1 MIAYL
6 KGEITFKT
14 PDAVILDV
22 NGMGYLVKISLY
34 TYAKIEK
41 QERTKLYT
49 HYHVNTQDM
58 QPSLFGFA
66 DEAERNIFLQLI
78 SVKGISVNSG
88 RVILSS
94 MPPEEVRSAILSEN
108 EQAFKKVKGVG
119 AKTAKQIILD
129 LKDKILK
136 DSGENTPM
144 KFTPAD
150 NTLRT
155 EALAALTS
163 LQINKIQ
170 AQKAL
175 NKIFKEQPNVKSVEE
190 VIRLAL
196 RQLG

>member
-14 PDAVILDV
+14 PDAIILDV
-22 NGMGYLVKISLY
+22 NGMGYFIKISLY

-66 DEAERNIFLQLI
+66 DEQERNVFHQLI
-78 SVKGISVNSG
+78 SVKGISVNSA
-88 RVILSS
+88 RVILST

-108 EQAFKKVKGVG
+108 ELAFKKVKGVG

-129 LKDKILK
+129 LKDKMLK
-136 DSGENTPM
+136 DS
-144 KFTPAD
+144 
-150 NTLRT
+150 
-155 EALAALTS
+155 
-163 LQINKIQ
+163 QINKIQ
-170 AQKAL
+170 AQKVL
-175 NKIFKEQPNVKSVEE
+175 NKIFRENPNVKSVEE

-196 RQLG
+196 RNMG

>member
-6 KGEITFKT
+6 KGAITFKT
-14 PDAVILDV
+14 PAEITLDV
-22 NGMGYLVKISLY
+22 NGVGYAIKISLY

-41 QERTKLYT
+41 QEHTKLYT

-66 DEAERNIFLQLI
+66 DEQERNIFWQLI
-78 SVKGISVNSG
+78 SVKGISVNSA

-94 MPPEEVRSAILSEN
+94 MPPEEVRAAILSEN
-108 EQAFKKVKGVG
+108 EMAFKKVKGVG

-129 LKDKILK
+129 LKDKMIK
-136 DSGENTPM
+136 ESGDAPVD
-144 KFTPAD
+144 FSPAN
-150 NTLRT
+150 NTLRA
-155 EALAALTS
+155 EALSALTA

-175 NKIFKEQPNVKSVEE
+175 NIVFRENPNIGSVEE
-190 VIRLAL
+190 VIRLTL
-196 RQLG
+196 RKLG

>member
-14 PDAVILDV
+14 PDQIILDV
-22 NGMGYLVKISLY
+22 NGVGYLLKISLF

-41 QERTKLYT
+41 EERTKLYT

-58 QPSLFGFA
+58 KPSMYGFA
-66 DEAERNIFLQLI
+66 TEMERNTFHQLI
-78 SVKGISVNSG
+78 DVKGISVNSA
-88 RVILSS
+88 RVILSA
-94 MPPEEVRSAILSEN
+94 MPPDEVRAAIISEN
-108 EQAFKKVKGVG
+108 EGAFKAVKGIG

-129 LKDKILK
+129 LKDKMLK
-136 DSGENTPM
+136 DGGEAPTV
-144 KFTPAD
+144 FAPAN

-155 EALAALTS
+155 EALAALTA

-170 AQKAL
+170 AQKTL
-175 NKIFKEQPNVKSVEE
+175 NLIFRENPNVKSVEE

>member
-14 PDAVILDV
+14 PDAIILDV
-22 NGMGYLVKISLY
+22 NGMGYMIKISLY

-66 DEAERNIFLQLI
+66 TEQERNTFWQLI
-78 SVKGISVNSG
+78 SVKGISVNSA
-88 RVILSS
+88 RVILSA

-108 EQAFKKVKGVG
+108 EGAFKKVKGVG

-129 LKDKILK
+129 LKDKMLK
-136 DSGENTPM
+136 DSGEHAPM
-144 KFTPAD
+144 KFTAAD
-150 NTLRT
+150 NTIRT
-155 EALAALTS
+155 EALAALVS

-175 NKIFKEQPNVKSVEE
+175 NRIFKENPNIKSVEE
-190 VIRLAL
+190 AIRLAL
-196 RQLG
+196 RSLG